1 MSSRVNIFLNSFY
14 RDPFKS
20 IFGSCVEFQIY
31 PDTGH
36 GAHGPLHPDQC
47 DDSNLSGDQFHH
59 ISGPTHHSH
68 HINCHQQQ
76 VASLS
81 GPPQDCHHINCHQQ
95 QVASYISS
103 CIYLVPLS
111 IVIISTVTNSR

>member
-76 VASLS
+76 VAS
-81 GPPQDCHHINCHQQ
+81 
-95 QVASYISS
+95 YIWSHS
-103 CIYLVPLS
+103 P
-111 IVIISTVTNSR
+111 